1 MSQITLYLDNET
13 ERQMRVAARGSGLSL
28 SKWVASMIRKRARRQ
43 WPENVKRLAGAW
55 KDFPSVKEIRA
66 GYGADVPREGL

>member
-1 MSQITLYLDNET
+1 MSQITLYLDNES
-13 ERQMRVAARGSGLSL
+13 ERQLRVAARGSGLSL

-55 KDFPSVKEIRA
+55 KDFPSAKGIRS
-66 GYGADVPREGL
+66 GYGTDVPREGL